1 MLNDNPR
8 DDFAILF
15 LTHGRADSIC
25 TVDTVQRCGYTGKY
39 YIVIDD
45 EDDQEPLYRAKFGDK
60 VIKFCKSEIDSW
72 TDRGDNRIE
81 DKRAILW
88 ARNASFEIARNLG
101 LTYFMML
108 EDDQADMQIRLTDED
123 ASVLSGRSIRHFNAW
138 INIGIEFLEATKA
151 KTVAFAQGGDTI
163 GGINGGNSIKLLKFK
178 TMNSFI
184 CKADN
189 PIVFRG
195 RFNEDCTDYVTGWM
209 RGIRHFSIMGLQVQ
223 QKATATIGGG
233 MTEAY
238 KENGTYAKTVMSI
251 MYAPSAVKCS
261 YLHGLTSARVH
272 HNVKWGNCVPKI
284 IRYDYCK

>member
-25 TVDTVQRCGYTGKY
+25 TVETVKRCGYTGKY

-45 EDDQEPLYRAKFGDK
+45 EDEQESLYREKFGDK
-60 VIKFCKSEIDSW
+60 VIKFCKKEVDAW
-72 TDRGDNRIE
+72 TDRGDNRYW

-88 ARNASFEIARNLG
+88 ARNASFEIARKLG

-123 ASVLSGRSIRHFNAW
+123 ENVLSSQGIRHFNAW
-138 INIGIEFLEATKA
+138 INIGIEFLENTKA
-151 KTVAFAQGGDTI
+151 KTVCFGQGGDTI
-163 GGINGGNSIKLLKFK
+163 GGINSRAVKGLLKYK

-184 CKADN
+184 CRADT
-189 PIVFRG
+189 PIVFKG
-195 RFNEDCTDYVTGWM
+195 RFNEDCTHYVQGWM
-209 RGIRHFSIMGLQVQ
+209 RGEMQWSIMALQVQ
-223 QKATATIGGG
+223 QKNTASIAGG
-233 MTEAY
+233 MTETY

-251 MYAPSAVKCS
+251 LYVPSAVRTS
-261 YLHGLTSARVH
+261 FLHGLKTARVH
-272 HNVKWGNCVPKI
+272 HNVIWNNCVPKI
-284 IRYDYCK
+284 IHYDYCK